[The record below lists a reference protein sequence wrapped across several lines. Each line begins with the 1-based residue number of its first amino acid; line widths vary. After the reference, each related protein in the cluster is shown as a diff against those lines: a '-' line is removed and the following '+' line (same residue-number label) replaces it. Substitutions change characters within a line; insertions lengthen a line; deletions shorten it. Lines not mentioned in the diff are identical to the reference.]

1 MPMRPQA
8 AVIKKYHCSETL
20 SFSERCCLIPHAEK
34 STDTLFIML
43 YFNRMAAVKL
53 WNRGDLPLDQDL
65 IISIRKLH
73 ADCLIELLS

>member
-8 AVIKKYHCSETL
+8 AVIKKYDCSETL
-20 SFSERCCLIPHAEK
+20 SFSERYCLIPHAEK

-53 WNRGDLPLDQDL
+53 WNRGEFA
-65 IISIRKLH
+65 S
-73 ADCLIELLS
+73 